1 MLTPRACLLWLLAC
15 SALLCSCDVDLFGWK
30 KVAGGYYLDEWH
42 KGYDGYILFPPD
54 GGSAESP
61 EIRVQQIGWKKPFI
75 IVHPDSEAD
84 EWIII
89 DTQTHQRTSISDA
102 QRLADQNYRNIA
114 VYSAEAA
121 WRRLR
126 RSKQW

>member
-1 MLTPRACLLWLLAC
+1 MLTPRACLPWLLAC

-30 KVAGGYYLDEWH
+30 KVAGGYYLSEWH
-42 KGYDGYILFPPD
+42 EGYDGYILFPPNE
-54 GGSAESP
+54 AERSI
-61 EIRVQQIGWKKPFI
+61 EVKQIGWQKPFI

-89 DTQTHQRTSISDA
+89 DTRTHQRTTISDA
-102 QRLADQNYRNIA
+102 QRLADQNYRKIA
-114 VYSAEAA
+114 VYSAEEA
-121 WRRLR
+121 WSRLR